1 MAQEEAGS
9 GGGRKGSVPTGSRP
23 TLRHPGSCPAP
34 ELGPASGRRL
44 KRGRDEESCRRN
56 RKNRSPCSLLQLRS
70 ATCPWEARLSGDLGP
85 KRLGIPQV

>member
-9 GGGRKGSVPTGSRP
+9 GGGRKGSVPTGSCP
-23 TLRHPGSCPAP
+23 TLRHPSSCPAP
-34 ELGPASGRRL
+34 ELGLASGRGG
-44 KRGRDEESCRRN
+44 GRRKSFRRN

-85 KRLGIPQV
+85 KRPGSPQV